1 MIKGRSQFKLI
12 LSDFRSWAHPLSRV
26 SGLLRVS
33 PYLRVREGTLSSR
46 EMTLKEVS
54 AIVWVP
60 QSRCDFGHTICISAS
75 LSVAVFIYEDS
86 LVAHTPWTIQDV
98 STFKSQI
105 HDPNPTRNS
114 LFYDHWKA
122 RGKWATGTAGTSGPI
137 IPRWTQVLSMCSS
150 VPLPVSFISNWKEVT
165 WAQDS
170 FSGSRLNFQRKQKVS
185 PCLCIS
191 FRRKK
196 TFSRSALHFHWR
208 GLGHMSISKPI
219 TGKMHRL
226 A

>member
-1 MIKGRSQFKLI
+1 MYNCFTFLQRGLYVNLPSVYWLHLPESYKGWEALPESHTQMIKGRSQFKFI
-12 LSDFRSWAHPLSRV
+12 LSDFRSWAHPLSHV

-46 EMTLKEVS
+46 AMTLKEVS

-60 QSRCDFGHTICISAS
+60 QSRCDFGQIIWISAS

-105 HDPNPTRNS
+105 HDPNPTQNS

-122 RGKWATGTAGTSGPI
+122 RGKWATGTAGTG
-137 IPRWTQVLSMCSS
+137 
-150 VPLPVSFISNWKEVT
+150 
-165 WAQDS
+165 
-170 FSGSRLNFQRKQKVS
+170 
-185 PCLCIS
+185 
-191 FRRKK
+191 
-196 TFSRSALHFHWR
+196 
-208 GLGHMSISKPI
+208 GL
-219 TGKMHRL
+219 
-226 A
+226 